1 MFVRAATYSA
11 LPRAEEHELIV
22 ASLHGH
28 HLACYVVSGY
38 EGHVGYAKLVCGPRP
53 EDVWDT
59 PMAFA
64 KVSAGPFDCPTK
76 AIAAVRARAERVLAR
91 KGSRS
96 RQVA

>member
-1 MFVRAATYSA
+1 MFARAARSRA
-11 LPRAEEHELIV
+11 SSQAEEHELIV
-22 ASLHGH
+22 ASVHGH

-59 PMAFA
+59 PRAFA
-64 KVSAGPFDCPTK
+64 KVSAGPFDSPTQ

-91 KGSRS
+91 NSRS
-96 RQVA
+96 RHLS